1 MCVCVCVCVCM
12 ECVCVCVC
20 EGSRVRS
27 VAGIMGKMSKAL
39 KE

>member
-1 MCVCVCVCVCM
+1 MCVCVCVCVC
-12 ECVCVCVC
+12 VCERVCVC